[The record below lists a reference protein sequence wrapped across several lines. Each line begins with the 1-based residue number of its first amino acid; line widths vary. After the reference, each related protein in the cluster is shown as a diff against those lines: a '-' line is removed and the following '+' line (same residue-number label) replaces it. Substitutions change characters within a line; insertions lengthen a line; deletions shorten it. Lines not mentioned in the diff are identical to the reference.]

1 MLYKSNVPVT
11 IEINTV
17 QDLSKLG
24 AFMEHNNLKVNKS
37 EIARKLNVNR
47 RTVTKYLNG
56 FQKSKHRNKPSR
68 LDDYTDIIAELL
80 SSDTQIF
87 SYRSILYRYLC
98 DNHSLNVPA
107 PTFYHYLKQHPD
119 FDEYFKKGRIS
130 NADSNPVIRFE
141 TKPGHQAQ
149 IDWKESV
156 EFVLRD
162 TGEVI
167 TINVFVLVFSFSRF
181 RVFNL
186 SLCKSREVLI
196 HLLSECF
203 DIVGGVPK
211 EIITDNM
218 KSVMDNA
225 RTSHNKGSVNDSFQ
239 AFADDYGFSVKPC
252 IAATPQTKGKVESQM
267 KFLDEIKAYSGKLT
281 LTELAA
287 LIERINIRLN
297 SSIHQGTGKIP
308 MIEFQ
313 KERTELQPLPNESIR
328 SQYKIPSKTVKV
340 NTASMISVQSNH
352 YSVPKEYIGKY
363 VSYWIIDGKIYICFE
378 HKLIGVHIQS
388 DKKLNYHQEHYV
400 DILSSHF
407 IGMDK
412 DDILNIAKENL
423 NVIGGVF
430 SCE

>member
-11 IEINTV
+11 IEIKTL

-24 AFMEHNNLKVNKS
+24 AFMEYNNLKVNKS
-37 EIARKLNVNR
+37 EIARKLNVDR

-56 FQKSKHRNKPSR
+56 FQKCKHRNKPSC
-68 LDDYTDIIAELL
+68 LDDYADIIADLL
-80 SSDTQIF
+80 SSDTQVF

-98 DNHSLNVPA
+98 DNYSLDVPA
-107 PTFYHYLKQHPD
+107 PTFYHYLKRHPE

-141 TKPGHQAQ
+141 TQPGHQAQ
-149 IDWKESV
+149 IDWKESI

-162 TGEVI
+162 TGETV
-167 TINVFVLVFSFSRF
+167 TINVLVLVFSFSRF
-181 RVFNL
+181 RLFNL
-186 SLCKSREVLI
+186 SLCKSRDVLI

-203 DIVGGVPK
+203 DIVGGVPR

-225 RTSHNKGSVNDSFQ
+225 RTSYDKGSVNSSFE

-252 IAATPQTKGKVESQM
+252 IAAMPQTKGKVETQM
-267 KFLDEIKAYSGKLT
+267 KFLDEIRAYSGNLN
-281 LTELAA
+281 LTELVE
-287 LIERINIRLN
+287 LIEKINVRIN

-308 MIEFQ
+308 MLEFQ
-313 KERTELQPLPNESIR
+313 KERLELLPLPNESIR
-328 SQYKIPSKTVKV
+328 KRYKIPSKSAKV
-340 NTASMISVQSNH
+340 NTASMISIQSKH

-363 VSYWIIDGKIYICFE
+363 VSYQIIDGKIYVCFE
-378 HKLIGVHIQS
+378 HKLIAVHIQS
-388 DKKLNYHQEHYV
+388 NRKLNYQQEHYV

-407 IGMDK
+407 IGMEK
-412 DDILNIAKENL
+412 DDVLNIAKENL
-423 NVIGGVF
+423 NVIGGIF
-430 SCE
+430 NCE

>member
-37 EIARKLNVNR
+37 EIARNLNINR
-47 RTVTKYLNG
+47 RTVSKYLNG
-56 FQKSKHRNKPSR
+56 FQKTKHRNKPSR
-68 LDDYTDIIAELL
+68 MDDYTNIISELL
-80 SSDTQIF
+80 SSDTQVF

-98 DNHSLNVPA
+98 DNHALDVPA
-107 PTFYHYLKQHPD
+107 PTFYHYLKKHPE
-119 FDEYFKKGRIS
+119 FDGYFNGNRIS

-141 TKPGHQAQ
+141 TEPGYQAQ

-156 EFVLRD
+156 DFVLRD

-167 TINVFVLVFSFSRF
+167 TINVLVLVFSFSRF
-181 RVFNL
+181 RLFSL
-186 SLCKSREVLI
+186 SLNKSREVLI

-211 EIITDNM
+211 EILTDNM
-218 KSVMDNA
+218 KSVMDSA
-225 RTSHNKGSVNDSFQ
+225 RTSYTNGDVNDSFE
-239 AFADDYGFSVKPC
+239 AFAHDYGFSVKPC
-252 IAATPQTKGKVESQM
+252 IAATPQTKGKVETQM
-267 KFLDEIKAYSGKLT
+267 KFLDEIRAYSGKLN

-287 LIERINIRLN
+287 LVERINIRIN

-313 KERTELQPLPNESIR
+313 KDRAMLQPLPNENICKR
-328 SQYKIPSKTVKV
+328 YKIPSKTVKV
-340 NTASMISVQSNH
+340 NTASMICVQSNH
-352 YSVPKEYIGKY
+352 YSVPKEYMGKY
-363 VSYWIIDGKIYICFE
+363 VSYWIIDNKIYVFFE
-378 HKLIGVHIQS
+378 HKLISVHIQS
-388 DKKLNYHQEHYV
+388 ERRLNYHREHYV
-400 DILSSHF
+400 DVLSSHF
-407 IGMDK
+407 IGKDK

-423 NVIGGVF
+423 NVIGGIF
-430 SCE
+430 SYE